1 MVVSVSVGSVKS
13 QSAMGSQPQAINDFD
28 LRYRPLISAAAR
40 RPGALAAPI
49 CRDQKWLHTRANAID
64 ATDIQTIP
72 LREPLPEPPRHDA
85 YLRHVARRQCPFP
98 VARDNNTTIG
108 KGLDER
114 GLGVFGQTPKI
125 DARRH
130 GLEVRRVRLDG
141 RAESGRERWRIG
153 VDVARQA

>member
-40 RPGALAAPI
+40 RPGALGCPDLHRPEMAAYP
-49 CRDQKWLHTRANAID
+49 RERHRTYKNLK
-64 ATDIQTIP
+64 
-72 LREPLPEPPRHDA
+72 LREPLPEPSRHDA
-85 YLRHVARRQCPFP
+85 YLRHVARRERPFL
-98 VARDNNTTIG
+98 VARDDHASTR

-114 GLGVFGQTPKI
+114 GLGVFGQTPKV

-130 GLEVRRVRLDG
+130 GL
-141 RAESGRERWRIG
+141 
-153 VDVARQA
+153 

>member
-40 RPGALAAPI
+40 RPGALGLPRSAE
-49 CRDQKWLHTRANAID
+49 TRNGCIPAR
-64 ATDIQTIP
+64 TPSTRSTYRTIK

-85 YLRHVARRQCPFP
+85 YLRHVARRERALA
-98 VARDNNTTIG
+98 VARHRDAAAG

-114 GLGVFGQTPKI
+114 GLGVFGQTPKV

-130 GLEVRRVRLDG
+130 GL
-141 RAESGRERWRIG
+141 
-153 VDVARQA
+153 